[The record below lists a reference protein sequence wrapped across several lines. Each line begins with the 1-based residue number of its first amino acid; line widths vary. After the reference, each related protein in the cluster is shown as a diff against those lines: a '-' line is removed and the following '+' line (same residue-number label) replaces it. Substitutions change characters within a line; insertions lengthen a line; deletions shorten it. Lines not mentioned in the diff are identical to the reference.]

1 MGAADR
7 PKQYLDLKGR
17 TVLEWAIAPF
27 LRLSTCERIAVVL
40 AAGDDR
46 WRDLPVMKDA
56 RILTAKGGSERAQSV
71 CAGLSA
77 LREFASDDDWVL
89 VHDAARPCL
98 GDSDLKALITQV
110 GDDAVGGLLAVRVVD
125 TLKRA
130 DEHGRVAETLPREG
144 LWRALTPQMFRFGI
158 LQRALAASAERRF
171 AVTDEC
177 QAVEMLGLRPRLIT
191 GSVNNLKITTPE
203 DLEQAARILSGRGHA

>member
-40 AAGDDR
+40 AADDDR

-71 CAGLSA
+71 WAGLGA

-130 DEHGRVAETLPREG
+130 DEHGRVAETLPRDG

-158 LQRALAASAERRF
+158 LQRALAASTERHF